1 MMKRLFLMLVT
12 VLVTL
17 AATAQTYKPKHYTD
31 TASGKLYWNK
41 RLPVYLWVS
50 STPDSAEE
58 RLNKPSNKLYADPF
72 YLDDEG
78 INYIKHKYAI
88 DPQTQQPVQPLQ
100 DAALEI
106 YGDGVA
112 PGTASTFDIAK
123 KYEAQGKIYYGPGLT
138 VGITADDKTSGVDEI
153 YYAINNPNYNT
164 YTNRLPIAVQG
175 DYILKYYA
183 VDHVGNMSAITQQ
196 AFTVDIDA
204 PVSNLNINGIAN
216 NIISPTS
223 KMYLLK
229 DDNITGLNGTFY
241 KFDNEEYKPYNGK
254 DIDFTFLPEG
264 DHKIS
269 YYSVDNVLNKETPKV
284 FDFYFDKSA
293 PLMAADVLGDRFL
306 SNGRLFFSGRT
317 KLKLTAIDNKVG
329 VKEVKYS
336 IDNGQFVTYD
346 QPFYLPAVS
355 GNHEIRY
362 YSVDNLQNQT
372 STPGGGG
379 FEEFKHNVSKVY
391 VDLTG
396 PALSYKI
403 NGDFLYRNDTL
414 LIGPRNR
421 IELSAV
427 DPESGLNKIRYS
439 FDGAQGETD
448 YSTPLAMPAE
458 GMHRLEFFGYD
469 NVNNRNITQ
478 FYFFTDNSAPEIFIN
493 TTVGKTGLR
502 DDGLNIY
509 PPSAGVFLT
518 ATDTWSGL
526 KSIYYSIDNQ
536 PEKLYTGLLTGLKP
550 KAKHTIKVRAVDM
563 MGNESHKETSFWI
576 SK

>member
-1 MMKRLFLMLVT
+1 MMKRLLSLLIPVLATLT
-12 VLVTL
+12 V
-17 AATAQTYKPKHYTD
+17 AAQSYPAKHYTD
-31 TASGKLYWNK
+31 TSGRLYWNK

-58 RLNKPSNKLYADPF
+58 RLNKPANKLYADPL
-72 YLDDEG
+72 YLDNEG
-78 INYIKHKYAI
+78 VNYIKHQFAV
-88 DPQTQQPVQPLQ
+88 DPKTHEPVQPPQ

-106 YGDGVA
+106 YADGVA
-112 PGTASTFDIAK
+112 PSTASSFEAAK

-138 VGITADDKTSGVDEI
+138 VGITADDKTSGVDNI
-153 YYAINNPNYNT
+153 YYAVNSNNYNT
-164 YTNRLPIAVQG
+164 YGNKLSIGTQG
-175 DYILKYYA
+175 DYQLKYYA
-183 VDHVGNMSAITQQ
+183 VDHVGNMSNISQQ
-196 AFTVDIDA
+196 VFTVDIDA
-204 PVSNLNINGIAN
+204 PVSNLNVNGVAN
-216 NIISPTS
+216 KNVISSAT

-229 DDNITGLNGTFY
+229 DDNITGLNGTYY
-241 KFDNEEYKPYNGK
+241 KFDNGEYKPYDGK
-254 DIDFTFLPEG
+254 QIDFTFLPEG
-264 DHKIS
+264 EHKIS
-269 YYSVDNVLNKETPKV
+269 YYSVDNVMNKEVPKV

-293 PLMAADVLGDRFL
+293 PLMAADILGDRYITG
-306 SNGRLFFSGRT
+306 NRVYFSGRT

-336 IDNGQFVTYD
+336 IDNGQYVTYN

-355 GNHEIRY
+355 GIHEIRY
-362 YSVDNLQNQT
+362 YSIDNLENHT
-372 STPGGGG
+372 TTPEGSG

-403 NGDFLYRNDTL
+403 NGDFIYRNDTL
-414 LIGPRNR
+414 LIGPRNS

-427 DPESGLNKIRYS
+427 DPESGLKKIRYS
-439 FDGAQGETD
+439 FDNAPGETD
-448 YSTPLAMPAE
+448 YATPLAMTEE

-469 NVNNRNITQ
+469 NVNNRNINQ
-478 FYFFTDNSAPEIFIN
+478 VYFFTDNSAPEISIN
-493 TTVGKTGLR
+493 TSVGKTGVR
-502 DDGLNIY
+502 DNINVY

-550 KAKHTIKVRAVDM
+550 RAKHTIKVRAVDM
-563 MGNESHKETSFWI
+563 MGNESRKETTFWI